1 VRLCLLLLSVCYL
14 PVVAAVVRALLPVFD
29 WDDASA
35 APSRKQHNYHVPCYY
50 TGFPPRVSDAPRRVY
65 EYIYVYI
72 YVSELLLQYAPVRY
86 ALALCHKTSQAQ
98 SSVISAVHMYTYI
111 YVYVYMCVCVCCLV

>member
-1 VRLCLLLLSVCYL
+1 MTSLALVCFSIVVLTFCVSMYLLLCEQVRLCLLLLSVCYL

-50 TGFPPRVSDAPRRVY
+50 TGFPPRVTNAPCIPHPHTV
-65 EYIYVYI
+65 
-72 YVSELLLQYAPVRY
+72 Q
-86 ALALCHKTSQAQ
+86 
-98 SSVISAVHMYTYI
+98 
-111 YVYVYMCVCVCCLV
+111 